1 MNEQKPTLILSLM
14 CKGFKHNKTA
24 ALYCVYMTAFIL
36 MQIHLSG
43 KMTLIPESFQLFMIG
58 GFTVA
63 NSLLFIIF
71 LGTESEKSETRD
83 DEEKH
88 FEEMEKEFEEY

>member
-1 MNEQKPTLILSLM
+1 MNEQKPTPILSLM

-36 MQIHLSG
+36 LQIHLYG
-43 KMTLIPESFQLFMIG
+43 KMKLIPESFQFFMLG
-58 GFTVA
+58 AFTVV
-63 NSLLFIIF
+63 NSIMFIIF
-71 LGTESEKSETRD
+71 LGVESEKSESRD

-88 FEEMEKEFEEY
+88 FEEMEKEFEED

>member
-1 MNEQKPTLILSLM
+1 MNEQKPTPIISLM
-14 CKGFKHNKTA
+14 CKGFRHNKTG
-24 ALYCVYMTAFIL
+24 ALYSVYMTAFIL
-36 MQIHLSG
+36 MQIHLYG

-58 GFTVA
+58 VFTVA

-71 LGTESEKSETRD
+71 LGTESEKEESRD

-88 FEEMEKEFEEY
+88 FEEMEKEFEED